1 MQVYLDNAAST
12 RVSKPVIELMNKAM
26 DEDYANPSAK
36 HLKGMEAEKYLKEAA
51 AKIAKTMK
59 VSEKELVFTSGG
71 TESNN
76 MALIGAA
83 MARQRYGKH
92 IISTAIEHSAVHQ
105 VLIHLADLGF
115 EYSILKVDEKGQIS
129 LEELK
134 SLLRADTILV
144 SVMYVNNEI
153 GAVQDIKAIADIVH
167 GYNKDIYMHT
177 DAIQAYGKFKIFPKK
192 EGIDLLSVSAHKLHG
207 PKGSGFLYIDERVI
221 IKPIIYGGGQ
231 QRGLRSGTLNI
242 PGIAGLGEAAKEAYE
257 DFDKEVEYIYSLRDY
272 LIDEIT
278 KLNDEGI
285 KLNSE
290 KGGKF
295 APHVLSISISG
306 VRAEV
311 LLHAMEERGIYI
323 ASGSACSSNHPG
335 LSGTLKGIGL
345 KEEFLS
351 STVRVSFSKYNN
363 KEELDFFLANL
374 KELIPQLRR
383 YK

>member
-105 VLIHLADLGF
+105 VLVHLADLGF

-167 GYNKDIYMHT
+167 SYNKDIYMHT
-177 DAIQAYGKFKIFPKK
+177 DAIQAYGKFRILPKK

-207 PKGSGFLYIDERVI
+207 PKGSGFLYIDERVN

-257 DFDKEVEYIYSLRDY
+257 DFDKEVEYICGLRDY

-285 KLNSE
+285 KLNSG
-290 KGGKF
+290 KGTTF

>member
-59 VSEKELVFTSGG
+59 VSEKEIVFTSGG

-105 VLIHLADLGF
+105 VLVHLADLGF

-134 SLLRADTILV
+134 SLLREDTILV

-207 PKGSGFLYIDERVI
+207 PKGSGFLYIDERVN

-257 DFDKEVEYIYSLRDY
+257 DFDKEVDYICGLRDY

-290 KGGKF
+290 KGVKF

-311 LLHAMEERGIYI
+311 LLHAMEERGVYI

-351 STVRVSFSKYNN
+351 STIRISFSKYNN
-363 KEELDFFLANL
+363 KKELDFFLANL

>member
-105 VLIHLADLGF
+105 VLVHLADLGF

-207 PKGSGFLYIDERVI
+207 PKGSGFLYIDERVN

-257 DFDKEVEYIYSLRDY
+257 DFDTEVEYICGLRDY

-278 KLNDEGI
+278 KFNDEGI
-285 KLNSE
+285 KLNSG
-290 KGGKF
+290 KGSKF

>member
-12 RVSKPVIELMNKAM
+12 RVSKSVIELMNKAM
-26 DEDYANPSAK
+26 AEDYANPSAK
-36 HLKGMEAEKYLKEAA
+36 HLKGMEAEKYLKEAV

-105 VLIHLADLGF
+105 VLVHLADLGF

-207 PKGSGFLYIDERVI
+207 PKGSGFLYIDERVN

-290 KGGKF
+290 KGVKF
-295 APHVLSISISG
+295 APHVLSVSISG

>member
-105 VLIHLADLGF
+105 VLVHLADLGF

-207 PKGSGFLYIDERVI
+207 PKGSGFLYIDERVN

-285 KLNSE
+285 KLNCE
-290 KGGKF
+290 KGVKF

-311 LLHAMEERGIYI
+311 LLHSMEERGIYI

>member
-76 MALIGAA
+76 MALIGTA

-105 VLIHLADLGF
+105 VLVHLADLGF

-207 PKGSGFLYIDERVI
+207 PKGSGFLYIDERVN

-257 DFDKEVEYIYSLRDY
+257 DFDKEVGYIYGLRDY

-285 KLNSE
+285 KLNSD
-290 KGGKF
+290 KGLKF

-311 LLHAMEERGIYI
+311 LLHAMEERGVYI

>member
-12 RVSKPVIELMNKAM
+12 RVSKSVIELMNKAM
-26 DEDYANPSAK
+26 AEDYANPSAK

-51 AKIAKTMK
+51 VKIAKTMK
-59 VSEKELVFTSGG
+59 VSEKEIVFTSGG

-76 MALIGAA
+76 MALIGVA

-105 VLIHLADLGF
+105 VLVHLADLGF

-167 GYNKDIYMHT
+167 SYNKDIYMHT

-207 PKGSGFLYIDERVI
+207 PKGSGFLYIDERVN

-257 DFDKEVEYIYSLRDY
+257 DFDKEVGYVYGLRDY

-290 KGGKF
+290 KGIKF

-311 LLHAMEERGIYI
+311 LLHAMEERGVYI

>member
-59 VSEKELVFTSGG
+59 VSEKEIVFTSGG

-105 VLIHLADLGF
+105 VLVHLADLGF

-134 SLLRADTILV
+134 SLLREDTILV

-207 PKGSGFLYIDERVI
+207 PKGSGFLYIDERVN

-257 DFDKEVEYIYSLRDY
+257 DFDKEVEYICGLRDY

-290 KGGKF
+290 KGVKF

>member
-105 VLIHLADLGF
+105 VLVHLADLGF

-207 PKGSGFLYIDERVI
+207 PKGSGFLYIDERVN

-231 QRGLRSGTLNI
+231 QRGFRSGTLNI

-257 DFDKEVEYIYSLRDY
+257 DFDKEVEYIYGLRDY
-272 LIDEIT
+272 VIDEIT

-290 KGGKF
+290 KGVKF

>member
-105 VLIHLADLGF
+105 VLVHLADLGF

-207 PKGSGFLYIDERVI
+207 PKGSGFLYIDERVN

-257 DFDKEVEYIYSLRDY
+257 DFDKEVEYICGLRDY

-278 KLNDEGI
+278 KFNDEGI
-285 KLNSE
+285 KLNSG
-290 KGGKF
+290 KGSKF

-311 LLHAMEERGIYI
+311 LLHSMEERGIYI

-363 KEELDFFLANL
+363 KKELDFFLANL

>member
-36 HLKGMEAEKYLKEAA
+36 HLNGMEAEKYLKEAA

-105 VLIHLADLGF
+105 VLVHFADLGF

-167 GYNKDIYMHT
+167 GYNKDIYIHT

-207 PKGSGFLYIDERVI
+207 PKGSGFLYIDERVN

-231 QRGLRSGTLNI
+231 QRGFRSGTLNI

-257 DFDKEVEYIYSLRDY
+257 DFDKEVEYIYGLRDY

-290 KGGKF
+290 KGVKF

-323 ASGSACSSNHPG
+323 ASGSACSSNPPG

>member
-59 VSEKELVFTSGG
+59 VSEKEIVFTSGG

-105 VLIHLADLGF
+105 VLVHLADLGF

-207 PKGSGFLYIDERVI
+207 PKGSGFLYIDERVN

-231 QRGLRSGTLNI
+231 QRGFRSGTLNI

-257 DFDKEVEYIYSLRDY
+257 DFDKEVEYIYGLRDY

-290 KGGKF
+290 KGVKF

-311 LLHAMEERGIYI
+311 LLHSMEERGIYI

-363 KEELDFFLANL
+363 KKELDFFLANL

>member
-12 RVSKPVIELMNKAM
+12 RVSKSVIELMNKAM
-26 DEDYANPSAK
+26 AEDYANPSAK

-59 VSEKELVFTSGG
+59 VSEKEIVFTSGG

-76 MALIGAA
+76 MALIGVA

-105 VLIHLADLGF
+105 VLVHLADLGF

-167 GYNKDIYMHT
+167 SYNKDIYMHT

-207 PKGSGFLYIDERVI
+207 PKGSGFLYIDERVN

-257 DFDKEVEYIYSLRDY
+257 DFDKEVGYVYGLRDY

-290 KGGKF
+290 KGIKF

-311 LLHAMEERGIYI
+311 LLHAMEERGVYI

>member
-105 VLIHLADLGF
+105 VLVHLADLGF

-207 PKGSGFLYIDERVI
+207 PKGSGFLYIDERVN

-257 DFDKEVEYIYSLRDY
+257 DFDKEVEYIYGLRDY

-285 KLNSE
+285 KLNCE
-290 KGGKF
+290 KGSKF

-311 LLHAMEERGIYI
+311 LLHSMEERGIYI

>member
-105 VLIHLADLGF
+105 VLVHLADLGF

-207 PKGSGFLYIDERVI
+207 PKGSGFLYIDERVN

-257 DFDKEVEYIYSLRDY
+257 DFDKEVEYIYGLRDY

-290 KGGKF
+290 KGVKF

-311 LLHAMEERGIYI
+311 LLHAMEERGVYI

>member
-26 DEDYANPSAK
+26 AEDYANPSAK

-51 AKIAKTMK
+51 AKVAKTMK
-59 VSEKELVFTSGG
+59 VSEKEIVFTSGG

-105 VLIHLADLGF
+105 VLVHLADLGF

-134 SLLRADTILV
+134 SLLREDTILV

-192 EGIDLLSVSAHKLHG
+192 EGIDLLSVSAHKFHG
-207 PKGSGFLYIDERVI
+207 PKGSGFLYIDERVN

-257 DFDKEVEYIYSLRDY
+257 DFDTEVEYICGLRDY

-278 KLNDEGI
+278 KFNDEGI
-285 KLNSE
+285 KLNSG
-290 KGGKF
+290 KGSKF

-374 KELIPQLRR
+374 KELISQLRR

>member
-12 RVSKPVIELMNKAM
+12 RVSKSVIELMNKAM

-105 VLIHLADLGF
+105 VLVHLADLGF

-207 PKGSGFLYIDERVI
+207 PKGSGFLYIDERVN

-257 DFDKEVEYIYSLRDY
+257 DFDKEVEYICGLRDY

-285 KLNSE
+285 KLNCE
-290 KGGKF
+290 KGVKF

>member
-51 AKIAKTMK
+51 IKIAKTMK
-59 VSEKELVFTSGG
+59 VSEKEIVFTSGG

-105 VLIHLADLGF
+105 VLVHLADLGF

-207 PKGSGFLYIDERVI
+207 PKGSGFLYIDERVN

-257 DFDKEVEYIYSLRDY
+257 DFDKEVEYIYGLRDY

-285 KLNSE
+285 KLNSG
-290 KGGKF
+290 KGTTF

-351 STVRVSFSKYNN
+351 STLRVSFSKYNN

>member
-105 VLIHLADLGF
+105 VLVHLADLGF

-207 PKGSGFLYIDERVI
+207 PKGSGFLYIDERVN

-257 DFDKEVEYIYSLRDY
+257 DFDKEVEYIYGLRDY

-285 KLNSE
+285 KLNCE
-290 KGGKF
+290 KGVKF

-374 KELIPQLRR
+374 KELTPQLRR

>member
-105 VLIHLADLGF
+105 VLVHLADLGF

-207 PKGSGFLYIDERVI
+207 PKGSGFLYIDERVN

-257 DFDKEVEYIYSLRDY
+257 DFDKEVEYICGLRDY

-285 KLNSE
+285 KLNSD
-290 KGGKF
+290 KGLKF

-311 LLHAMEERGIYI
+311 LLHSMEERGIYI

-363 KEELDFFLANL
+363 KKELDFFLANL

>member
-105 VLIHLADLGF
+105 VLVHLADLGF

-207 PKGSGFLYIDERVI
+207 PKGSGFLYIDERVN

-257 DFDKEVEYIYSLRDY
+257 NFDKEVEYIYSLRDY

-285 KLNSE
+285 KLNCE
-290 KGGKF
+290 KGVKF

>member
-12 RVSKPVIELMNKAM
+12 KVSKPVIELMNKAM

-105 VLIHLADLGF
+105 VFVHLADLGF

-207 PKGSGFLYIDERVI
+207 PKGSGFLYIDERVN

-242 PGIAGLGEAAKEAYE
+242 PGIAGLGEAAKEAYK

-285 KLNSE
+285 KLNCE
-290 KGGKF
+290 KGVKF

-363 KEELDFFLANL
+363 KKELDFFLANL

>member
-105 VLIHLADLGF
+105 VLVHLADLGF

-207 PKGSGFLYIDERVI
+207 PKGSGFLYIDERVN

-257 DFDKEVEYIYSLRDY
+257 DFDKEVEYICGLRDY

-285 KLNSE
+285 KLNSD
-290 KGGKF
+290 KGLKF

-363 KEELDFFLANL
+363 KKELDFFLANL

>member
-12 RVSKPVIELMNKAM
+12 RVSKSVIELMNKAM

-36 HLKGMEAEKYLKEAA
+36 HLKGMEAEKYLKEAV

-105 VLIHLADLGF
+105 VLVHLADLGF

-207 PKGSGFLYIDERVI
+207 PQGSGFLYIDERVN

-231 QRGLRSGTLNI
+231 QRGFRSGTLNI

-257 DFDKEVEYIYSLRDY
+257 DFDKEVEYICGLRDY

-285 KLNSE
+285 KLNSD
-290 KGGKF
+290 KGVKF

>member
-36 HLKGMEAEKYLKEAA
+36 HLKGMEAEKYLKEAV

-105 VLIHLADLGF
+105 VLVHLADLGF

-167 GYNKDIYMHT
+167 SYNKDIYMHT

-207 PKGSGFLYIDERVI
+207 PKGSGFLYIDERVN

-257 DFDKEVEYIYSLRDY
+257 DFDKEVEYICGLRDY

-285 KLNSE
+285 KLNSD
-290 KGGKF
+290 KGLKF

-311 LLHAMEERGIYI
+311 LLHAMEERGVYI

>member
-26 DEDYANPSAK
+26 NEDYANPSAK

-105 VLIHLADLGF
+105 VLVHLADLGF

-167 GYNKDIYMHT
+167 SYNKDIYMHT

-207 PKGSGFLYIDERVI
+207 PKGSGFLYIDERVN

-257 DFDKEVEYIYSLRDY
+257 DFDTEVEYICGLRDY

-285 KLNSE
+285 KLNCE
-290 KGGKF
+290 KGVKF

-374 KELIPQLRR
+374 KELTPQLRR

>member
-105 VLIHLADLGF
+105 VLVHLADLGF

-207 PKGSGFLYIDERVI
+207 PKGSGFLYIDERVN

-285 KLNSE
+285 KLNCE
-290 KGGKF
+290 KGVKF

>member
-12 RVSKPVIELMNKAM
+12 RVSKSVIELMNKAM
-26 DEDYANPSAK
+26 AEDYANPSAK

-105 VLIHLADLGF
+105 VLVHLADLGF

-167 GYNKDIYMHT
+167 SYNKDIYMHT

-207 PKGSGFLYIDERVI
+207 PKGSGFLYIDERVN

-257 DFDKEVEYIYSLRDY
+257 DFDTEVEYICGLRDY

-278 KLNDEGI
+278 KFNDEGI
-285 KLNSE
+285 KLNSG
-290 KGGKF
+290 KGSKF

>member
-51 AKIAKTMK
+51 TKIAKTMK
-59 VSEKELVFTSGG
+59 VSEKEIVFTSGG

-105 VLIHLADLGF
+105 VLVHLADLGF

-207 PKGSGFLYIDERVI
+207 PKGSGFLYIDERVN

-257 DFDKEVEYIYSLRDY
+257 DFDKEVEYIYGLRDY

-290 KGGKF
+290 KGVKF

>member
-36 HLKGMEAEKYLKEAA
+36 HLKGMEAEKYLKEAV

-105 VLIHLADLGF
+105 VLVHLADLGF

-207 PKGSGFLYIDERVI
+207 PKGSGFLYIDERVN

-285 KLNSE
+285 KLNSD
-290 KGGKF
+290 KGVKF
-295 APHVLSISISG
+295 APHVLSVSIGG

>member
-36 HLKGMEAEKYLKEAA
+36 HLKGMEAEKYLKDAA
-51 AKIAKTMK
+51 AKVAKTMK

-105 VLIHLADLGF
+105 VLVHLADLGF

-207 PKGSGFLYIDERVI
+207 PKGSGFLYIDERVN

-257 DFDKEVEYIYSLRDY
+257 DFDKEVGYIYGLRDY

-290 KGGKF
+290 KGVKF

-311 LLHAMEERGIYI
+311 LLHSMEERGIYI

>member
-105 VLIHLADLGF
+105 VLVHLADLGF

-207 PKGSGFLYIDERVI
+207 PKGSGFLYIDERVN

-257 DFDKEVEYIYSLRDY
+257 DFDKEVEYIYGLRDY

-278 KLNDEGI
+278 KFNDEGI
-285 KLNSE
+285 KLNSG
-290 KGGKF
+290 KGTTF

>member
-12 RVSKPVIELMNKAM
+12 KVSKPVIELMNKAM

-105 VLIHLADLGF
+105 VLVHLADLGF

-207 PKGSGFLYIDERVI
+207 PKGSGFLYIDERVN

-242 PGIAGLGEAAKEAYE
+242 PGIAGLGEAAKEAYK

-285 KLNSE
+285 KLNCE
-290 KGGKF
+290 KGVKF

-363 KEELDFFLANL
+363 KKELDFFLANL

>member
-105 VLIHLADLGF
+105 VLVHLADLGF

-207 PKGSGFLYIDERVI
+207 PKGSGFLYIDERVN

-242 PGIAGLGEAAKEAYE
+242 PGIAGLGEAAKEAYK

-285 KLNSE
+285 KLNCE
-290 KGGKF
+290 KGVKF

>member
-12 RVSKPVIELMNKAM
+12 RVSKPVIELINKAM

-59 VSEKELVFTSGG
+59 VSEKEIVFTSGG

-105 VLIHLADLGF
+105 VLVHLADLGF

-207 PKGSGFLYIDERVI
+207 PKGSGFLYIDERVN

-290 KGGKF
+290 KGVKF
-295 APHVLSISISG
+295 APHVLSVSISG

-383 YK
+383 YT

>member
-12 RVSKPVIELMNKAM
+12 RVSKSVIELMNKAM
-26 DEDYANPSAK
+26 AEDYANPSAK

-59 VSEKELVFTSGG
+59 VFEKELVFTSGG

-105 VLIHLADLGF
+105 VLVHLADLGF

-207 PKGSGFLYIDERVI
+207 PKGSGFLYIDERVN

-257 DFDKEVEYIYSLRDY
+257 DFDKEVGYIYSLRDY

-290 KGGKF
+290 KGVKF

-311 LLHAMEERGIYI
+311 LLHSMEERGIYI

-363 KEELDFFLANL
+363 KKELDFFLANL

>member
-12 RVSKPVIELMNKAM
+12 RVSKSVIELMNKAM
-26 DEDYANPSAK
+26 AEDYANPSAK

-51 AKIAKTMK
+51 EKIAKTMK
-59 VSEKELVFTSGG
+59 VSEKEIVFTSGG

-105 VLIHLADLGF
+105 VLVHLADLGF

-167 GYNKDIYMHT
+167 SYNKDIYMHT

-207 PKGSGFLYIDERVI
+207 PKGSGFLYIDERVN

-257 DFDKEVEYIYSLRDY
+257 DFDKEVEYICGLRDY

-278 KLNDEGI
+278 KFNDEGI
-285 KLNSE
+285 KLNSG
-290 KGGKF
+290 KGSKF

>member
-12 RVSKPVIELMNKAM
+12 RVSKSVIELMNKAM

-36 HLKGMEAEKYLKEAA
+36 HLKGMEAEKYLKEAV

-59 VSEKELVFTSGG
+59 VSEKEIVFTSGG

-105 VLIHLADLGF
+105 VLVHLADLGF

-207 PKGSGFLYIDERVI
+207 PKGSGFLYIDERVN

-290 KGGKF
+290 KGVKF

>member
-59 VSEKELVFTSGG
+59 VSEKEIVFTSGG

-105 VLIHLADLGF
+105 VLVHLADLGF

-207 PKGSGFLYIDERVI
+207 PKGSGFLYIDERVN

-257 DFDKEVEYIYSLRDY
+257 DFDTEVEYICGLRDY

-278 KLNDEGI
+278 KFNDEGI
-285 KLNSE
+285 KLNSG
-290 KGGKF
+290 KGSKF

-363 KEELDFFLANL
+363 KKELDFFLANL